1 MSKKLII
8 TILVFASAILLAV
21 LTPSILR
28 STRRDAQKADLI
40 ANHLY
45 DSLYAAIGK
54 PFVISQCMSSDTFLV
69 NALKSEGD
77 KSESQMEDLLADYL
91 SSIKKKFGYLVA
103 YVISE
108 KTRRYYTSS
117 GIAKI
122 INPQRDPYDSW
133 FQLFLDSNQNI
144 RLDTDRDEVYDY
156 RWTVFVN
163 ARIEDSNGNLVGV
176 CGIGV
181 FMDELQELLSS
192 AEAEYG
198 LKINLIDNDGLVQID
213 TDSANIKNAYISE
226 AISDKSTEKQF
237 TYTPQSF
244 GGFRMTRYMA
254 DLNWYLVVQD
264 IGTGEKKVGTTILI
278 ICIYLMLL
286 LILIADLSG
295 QKDIP
300 SHRFQKP
307 QSVEDSLT
315 GLPNRNYLKESFG
328 ELGIF
333 NTTRYK
339 SLVMFDIDK
348 FKVENE
354 TKDGDE
360 IILGVVKYAKE
371 IIGDKGI
378 MFRWSG
384 DEFVIF
390 YEIHAD
396 EAEVKFSEFCA
407 LVNKKLDVSVS
418 VGVVEID
425 LSQSIKTNYH
435 RAVQLCYAVKT
446 AGGNG
451 VKREV

>member
-8 TILVFASAILLAV
+8 TILVFASAILLAI

-54 PFVISQCMSSDTFLV
+54 PFVISQYMSSDTFLV

-133 FQLFLDSNQNI
+133 FQLFLDSNKNI

-181 FMDELQELLSS
+181 FMDELQDLLSR
-192 AEAEYG
+192 AEAEYC
-198 LKINLIDNDGLVQID
+198 LKLNLIDNDGLVQID

-264 IGTGEKKVGTTILI
+264 IGTGEKKVGTTILV

-339 SLVMFDIDK
+339 SLVMFE
-348 FKVENE
+348 V
-354 TKDGDE
+354 
-360 IILGVVKYAKE
+360 ILGVVKYAKE

-446 AGGNG
+446 AGRNG

>member
-1 MSKKLII
+1 MSKKLVI
-8 TILVFASAILLAV
+8 TILVFASALVISL

-28 STRRDAQKADLI
+28 SARRDTQKTDLI
-40 ANHLY
+40 ANHFH

-54 PFVISQCMSSDTFLV
+54 PFVISQYMSADTFLL
-69 NALKSEGD
+69 NALKSEENM
-77 KSESQMEDLLADYL
+77 SEDQMEDLLADYL
-91 SSIKKKFGYLVA
+91 ASIRKKFGYLVA
-103 YVISE
+103 FVISE

-133 FQLFLDSNQNI
+133 FQLFLDSGQDL
-144 RLDTDRDEVYDY
+144 RLETDRDEVYDY

-163 ARIEDSNGNLVGV
+163 ARVEDSDGKLVGV

-181 FMDELQELLSS
+181 FMDDLQKLLSD
-192 AEAEYG
+192 AESEYG
-198 LKINLIDNDGLVQID
+198 LKINLIDAEGLVQVD
-213 TDSANIKNAYISE
+213 TDSSNIKNAYISE
-226 AISDKSTEKQF
+226 AIADNATEKEF
-237 TYTPQSF
+237 VYTPQSF

-254 DLNWYLVVQD
+254 DLGWYLVVHD
-264 IGTGEKKVGTTILI
+264 IGSGEKRIGITFLVITL
-278 ICIYLMLL
+278 YLLLL
-286 LILIADLSG
+286 LILIADLWG

-307 QSVEDSLT
+307 QTIEDSLT

-360 IILGVVKYAKE
+360 VILGVVKYAKD

-390 YEIHAD
+390 YEVLSD
-396 EAEVKFSEFCA
+396 EAEIKFNEFCS
-407 LVNKKLDVSVS
+407 LVKENLDVSVS
-418 VGVVEID
+418 VGVVAVD